1 MKIKRSVKVLHM
13 KKKQQPL
20 SIRNQQY
27 SKADTLL
34 EGLFGFFL
42 FGPQGG
48 DQVAAH
54 LFFAV
59 SNDWQI
65 EKLASM
71 LLGQD
76 RVNSCGVWARQ
87 LLI

>member
-1 MKIKRSVKVLHM
+1 MKIKCSGKVPHM
-13 KKKQQPL
+13 KKKKL
-20 SIRNQQY
+20 CQQY

-34 EGLFGFFL
+34 GLVGFFL

-48 DQVAAH
+48 DQVVAH

-59 SNDWQI
+59 PNDGQI